1 MSKPLN
7 SYRAKGLQLADWGEG
22 KYSIEKSFKRKTDTE
37 WTRYRL
43 SLFKNEL
50 IELQSLIEQALAAPE
65 VEGQRQQVQEPEV
78 LPASKGDAFD
88 DDSIPF

>member
-1 MSKPLN
+1 MTKPLN

-65 VEGQRQQVQEPEV
+65 VEGQNVAPTLAQIDRDNDPTI
-78 LPASKGDAFD
+78 D